1 MALARDTRGDPEAH
15 QPGLVAGRV
24 HQDVGRLDV
33 LVDHTAAVN
42 VAKCSDD
49 MDSQAEKPGSVH
61 RTVQQEI
68 ERRAARILQHEHGVA
83 AGLD

>member
-1 MALARDTRGDPEAH
+1 MALARHTRGDPEAH
-15 QPGLVAGRV
+15 QPGLAAGRV

-33 LVDHTAAVN
+33 LVDQAAAVN
-42 VAKCSDD
+42 VSKCSDD
-49 MDSQAEKPGSVH
+49 TDSQAEKAGNLH

-68 ERRAARILQHEHGVA
+68 ERRAARILQHQHRGA